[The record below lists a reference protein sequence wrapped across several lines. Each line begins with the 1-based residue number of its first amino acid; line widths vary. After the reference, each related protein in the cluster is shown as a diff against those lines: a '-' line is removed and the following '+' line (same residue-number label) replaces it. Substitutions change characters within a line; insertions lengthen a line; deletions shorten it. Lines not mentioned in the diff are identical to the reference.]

1 MDFLLVYISEAHP
14 SDGQQAPQNERDK
27 VVYKT
32 PKTLA
37 ERQAIAKDCLQ
48 SMKLTM
54 PCVLDN
60 MQNTTE
66 NAYQGWPDRICI
78 VDVDGKVGYYS
89 GPGPGGFKPR
99 DAETALK
106 AVLDNGGKFV
116 PPAAA
121 EGK

>member
-1 MDFLLVYISEAHP
+1 MYIGEAHP
-14 SDGQQAPQNERDK
+14 SDGRQVPQNERDK

-32 PKTLA
+32 PTTLA
-37 ERQAIAKDCLQ
+37 ERQAIAKGCLAA
-48 SMKLTM
+48 MKLTM

-60 MQNTTE
+60 MQDTTGK
-66 NAYQGWPDRICI
+66 AYRAWPARLCI
-78 VDVDGKVGYYS
+78 VDVDGKIGYYS

-99 DAETALK
+99 DAETALQ
-106 AVLDNGGKFV
+106 AILGNGGRFM